1 MLMADKQ
8 EITNERKIENG
19 IGWILRVGVFCA
31 VIVMAVGVILLLL
44 HGNTGYGKNI
54 PTDLGPLI
62 AGLISGKA
70 AAWLMLG
77 IFILIL
83 TPTIRVFA
91 SIFAFLAAK
100 DFLYVGITTLVFI
113 ILLFAAFIGLQG

>member
-1 MLMADKQ
+1 MADKQ

-19 IGWILRVGVFCA
+19 IGWILRVGVFFA
-31 VIVMAVGVILLLL
+31 VIVMSVGVILLLL

-54 PTDLGPLI
+54 PTDLDPLI

-70 AAWLMLG
+70 AAWLMMG